1 MFDIGWSELL
11 VIGVVAIVVVGP
23 KELPRLMRTFG
34 HYLGKVRHMA
44 ADFQRQFEEAVRDSE
59 IDEVRKAMQDF
70 HAEVSDVTPRGTVD
84 RPLMMPS
91 PAEPAPMPPPAEAA
105 LPAPKPKPRA
115 KKAAP
120 AKTVPAKT
128 GRSPSQKQDAQATR
142 QEARGGRVVSDQD
155 QKDIDATKAP
165 LMEHLIELR
174 RRLIW
179 SLGAI
184 AIAFAVCFYFSRP
197 LYNLLLWPYRLA
209 AGVDTPIEMIYTAPQ
224 EFFFTEMK
232 LALFGAIFI
241 AFPVIAS
248 QIYMFVAPGLY
259 RSERKAFLP
268 FLAATPI
275 LFLLGASL
283 VYFVVMPLAMTFFLS
298 MQQSGDNQVHIQLT
312 ARVSEYLSLIM
323 TLILAFGICFQLPV
337 LLTLL
342 ARAGLITAAQLK
354 AKRRIAILIAFIV
367 AAVLTPPDPLSQI
380 SLALPTIALYELS
393 IYAVKLAE
401 RRHAASTASA
411 KPAAKPAGKPA

>member
-1 MFDIGWSELL
+1 MSQEDIE
-11 VIGVVAIVVVGP
+11 
-23 KELPRLMRTFG
+23 
-34 HYLGKVRHMA
+34 
-44 ADFQRQFEEAVRDSE
+44 
-59 IDEVRKAMQDF
+59 
-70 HAEVSDVTPRGTVD
+70 
-84 RPLMMPS
+84 
-91 PAEPAPMPPPAEAA
+91 
-105 LPAPKPKPRA
+105 
-115 KKAAP
+115 
-120 AKTVPAKT
+120 
-128 GRSPSQKQDAQATR
+128 
-142 QEARGGRVVSDQD
+142 
-155 QKDIDATKAP
+155 ATKAP
-165 LMEHLIELR
+165 LIEHLIELR

-179 SLGAI
+179 SLAAI
-184 AIAFAVCFYFSRP
+184 LVAFVVCFYFARP

-232 LALFGAIFI
+232 LALFGAVFI
-241 AFPVIAS
+241 AFPAIAS

-259 RSERKAFLP
+259 RSERQAFLP
-268 FLAATPI
+268 FLIATPI

-283 VYFVVMPLAMTFFLS
+283 VYFVVMPLAMKFFLS
-298 MQQSGDNQVHIQLT
+298 MQQAGDHQVHIQLT

-342 ARAGLITAAQLK
+342 ARAGLVTAAQLK

-380 SLALPTIALYELS
+380 ALALPTIALYEIS

-401 RRHAASTASA
+401 KRHVATT
-411 KPAAKPAGKPA
+411 AAKPAGKPA

>member
-1 MFDIGWSELL
+1 
-11 VIGVVAIVVVGP
+11 
-23 KELPRLMRTFG
+23 
-34 HYLGKVRHMA
+34 
-44 ADFQRQFEEAVRDSE
+44 
-59 IDEVRKAMQDF
+59 
-70 HAEVSDVTPRGTVD
+70 
-84 RPLMMPS
+84 
-91 PAEPAPMPPPAEAA
+91 
-105 LPAPKPKPRA
+105 
-115 KKAAP
+115 
-120 AKTVPAKT
+120 
-128 GRSPSQKQDAQATR
+128 
-142 QEARGGRVVSDQD
+142 VSDQD

-268 FLAATPI
+268 FLVATPI

-401 RRHAASTASA
+401 KRHAASTASA
-411 KPAAKPAGKPA
+411 KPAAKPAGKPASKPT

>member
-1 MFDIGWSELL
+1 VSE
-11 VIGVVAIVVVGP
+11 
-23 KELPRLMRTFG
+23 E
-34 HYLGKVRHMA
+34 
-44 ADFQRQFEEAVRDSE
+44 DEEA
-59 IDEVRKAMQDF
+59 
-70 HAEVSDVTPRGTVD
+70 
-84 RPLMMPS
+84 
-91 PAEPAPMPPPAEAA
+91 
-105 LPAPKPKPRA
+105 
-115 KKAAP
+115 
-120 AKTVPAKT
+120 
-128 GRSPSQKQDAQATR
+128 
-142 QEARGGRVVSDQD
+142 
-155 QKDIDATKAP
+155 IDATKAP
-165 LMEHLIELR
+165 LMEHLVELR

-179 SLGAI
+179 SLAAI
-184 AIAFAVCFYFSRP
+184 LVGFAVCFAFARS

-224 EFFFTEMK
+224 EFFFTQVK

-259 RSERKAFLP
+259 RRERKAFVP
-268 FLAATPI
+268 FLIATPI

-298 MQQSGDNQVHIQLT
+298 MQQTGEGQVHIQLT

-342 ARAGLITAAQLK
+342 GRAGLITADQLK

-367 AAVLTPPDPLSQI
+367 AAVLTPPDPISQI
-380 SLALPTIALYELS
+380 SLALPTIALFELS
-393 IYAVKLAE
+393 IYAVRLAE
-401 RRHAASTASA
+401 KRHASS
-411 KPAAKPAGKPA
+411 PAGKPAGKPA